1 MREGFIMAVPA
12 VSLEGVKVVFNGK
25 TVLNNV
31 TFQVGR
37 GEFWGIIGPNGGGKT
52 TLLRTI
58 LGIISPKEGSVS
70 IMGYSPKTAVKK
82 GLVGY
87 LPQKMD
93 ARIFPLSALE
103 VVMLGACNRSNF
115 FKPFGARQRN
125 DAMEALEMVDMAK
138 KAHEPFPCLSGG
150 EQQRVLIA
158 MALVF
163 KPQILLLDEPSTGV
177 DVVAQE
183 GFYQV
188 LKGFKERLGLTI
200 LMVTHDVGVIPHFVD
215 RIACLNTTLHYAGDP
230 WGALDC
236 HLLEDLYGE
245 PVDVFVHHP
254 QCEGCHVLKGFKK

>member
-1 MREGFIMAVPA
+1 MAVPA
-12 VSLEGVKVVFNGK
+12 VSLEGIRVVFNGK
-25 TVLNNV
+25 TILDKV
-31 TFQVGR
+31 TLQVEK

-58 LGIISPKEGSVS
+58 LGILSPQEGRVY
-70 IMGYSPKTAVKK
+70 IMGHSPKTAVRK

-103 VVMLGACNRSNF
+103 VVMLGECNRSNF
-115 FKPFGARQRN
+115 FRPFGVRQRRA
-125 DAMEALEMVDMAK
+125 AMEALEMVGMAR
-138 KAHEPFPCLSGG
+138 KAHESFPCLSGG

-158 MALVF
+158 MALVS
-163 KPQILLLDEPSTGV
+163 KPQILLLDEPNTGM

-188 LKGFKERLGLTI
+188 MKGLKERLGLTI
-200 LMVTHDVGVIPHFVD
+200 LMVTHDVGVISHFVD

-254 QCEGCHVLKGFKK
+254 RCEGCHVLKGFKE